1 MYSSATQSTISCR
14 VAMYYSAFQ
23 SSRSPFLRLI
33 SPSILNSS
41 KSLQPTFCY
50 TERPRKNHSAVEV
63 SASVPRTSTTV
74 NKYADKVANAN
85 KSVKSFKGHDTFFV
99 EEGVTWKTLGVSEEL
114 ENALLAAGLS
124 RPSLVQAA
132 AIPSI
137 LSGKD
142 VIVAAET
149 GSGKTHGYLV
159 PIIQNLRGMYEPL
172 ENGGTKK
179 GRSGAQKFALV
190 LCPNAMLCEQAAR
203 MASNLHGP
211 HGDPLLKVMAVCGS
225 QGWPVVQPDVLIS
238 TPGTLLNWLF
248 AFDPRRWRRTA
259 FVRDVKYVVFDE
271 ADMLLCGSFKNQII
285 RLINM
290 FQLEEK
296 QLSKAMESGF
306 DGSGEVDSMSW
317 IDFKP
322 EEDKQLNLVSD
333 GESEDLHDAF
343 NDEDEHSEEKLDGP
357 YKKKDWLRSRKI
369 YKRSKQYIFVAATL
383 PESGKKTAGG
393 MLKRLYP
400 EATWV
405 SGSFLH
411 RHNPRLEQR
420 WIEVTVETQVEAL
433 INSIKEGW
441 AFKQSDSTTT
451 VKRTMVFANTVNS
464 VDSVAKILPKAGIEC
479 MCYHR
484 ETTSE
489 ERAETLKVFQE
500 KGGVLVCTDAAARGL
515 DIQNVSHIIQAE
527 FATSAVDFLHR
538 VGRTARAGQP
548 GLVTSLYTEANK
560 ALVEAVRQAKTF
572 GQPVEGAFSRKRSF
586 RNKLK
591 KAHKLTAS

>member
-1 MYSSATQSTISCR
+1 M
-14 VAMYYSAFQ
+14 
-23 SSRSPFLRLI
+23 
-33 SPSILNSS
+33 
-41 KSLQPTFCY
+41 
-50 TERPRKNHSAVEV
+50 
-63 SASVPRTSTTV
+63 TV
-74 NKYADKVANAN
+74 KKYADKVANAN
-85 KSVKSFKGHDTFFV
+85 KSFKSFTGQDTFFV

-159 PIIQNLRGMYEPL
+159 PVIQNLRGMYGLL
-172 ENGGTKK
+172 ENGIKK
-179 GRSGAQKFALV
+179 GRSGARKFALV
-190 LCPNAMLCEQAAR
+190 LCPNAMLCEQAVR

-211 HGDPLLKVMAVCGS
+211 YGDPLLKVMAVSGS

-271 ADMLLCGSFKNQII
+271 ADMLLCGSFKNQIV

-290 FQLEEK
+290 FRLEEK

-306 DGSGEVDSMSW
+306 DGSGESDSMSW

-322 EEDKQLNLVSD
+322 EEDEQLNLVSD

-343 NDEDEHSEEKLDGP
+343 NDEDDLSEEKLDGP
-357 YKKKDWLRSRKI
+357 DKKKDWLRSRKI

-441 AFKQSDSTTT
+441 AFKQSDSTAT

-464 VDSVAKILPKAGIEC
+464 VDSVAKILLRDGIEC
-479 MCYHR
+479 MRYHR
-484 ETTSE
+484 ETSSE

-548 GLVTSLYTEANK
+548 GLVTSLYTEANR
-560 ALVEAVRQAKTF
+560 ALVDAVRQAKTF

-591 KAHKLTAS
+591 KAHKLRAS